1 MTLDYFS
8 RNTNMTTN
16 MTDTTFHFANDLCFE
31 HFILSGVK
39 YFSLESYPPSQDLSL
54 YADVLEIKT
63 DMSPHQRQDVNAF
76 IHLEVTLSFVNTSCL
91 ILEFVG
97 FDPLKKKHKLCDQ
110 PPGSHEAVSAL
121 STLTQ
126 HMWRLVLGRPRG
138 SSPAGQV
145 TKSSQGLTTSSW
157 LHLPRSLLHQ
167 VSMASTW
174 STSIPD
180 TFSIPTPAQNTPT
193 HPRVMSKILHICIIH
208 GYKHTP
214 SMYVAHAKIKSYASM
229 QDKGRWGKSGGLRG
243 FNQEIHLQGLRVS
256 RTGRCSSAC
265 FQP

>member
-8 RNTNMTTN
+8 RNTNMTTD

-97 FDPLKKKHKLCDQ
+97 FDPLKKKPQ
-110 PPGSHEAVSAL
+110 
-121 STLTQ
+121 T
-126 HMWRLVLGRPRG
+126 MRPAAR
-138 SSPAGQV
+138 
-145 TKSSQGLTTSSW
+145 KS
-157 LHLPRSLLHQ
+157 
-167 VSMASTW
+167 
-174 STSIPD
+174 
-180 TFSIPTPAQNTPT
+180 
-193 HPRVMSKILHICIIH
+193 
-208 GYKHTP
+208 
-214 SMYVAHAKIKSYASM
+214 
-229 QDKGRWGKSGGLRG
+229 
-243 FNQEIHLQGLRVS
+243 
-256 RTGRCSSAC
+256 
-265 FQP
+265 